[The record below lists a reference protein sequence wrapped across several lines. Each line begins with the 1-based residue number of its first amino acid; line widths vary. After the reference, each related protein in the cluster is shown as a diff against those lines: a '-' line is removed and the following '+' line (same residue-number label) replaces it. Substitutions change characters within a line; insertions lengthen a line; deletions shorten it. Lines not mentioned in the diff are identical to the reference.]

1 MIYTEL
7 TKKAILIAYKA
18 HKDQLDKSGMP
29 YILHP
34 FHLAEQMKDEKT
46 TIIALLHDTIE
57 DTDVTFDDLLK
68 EGFGEDI
75 IASLKLLTHEKS
87 VPYMEYVKK
96 IKSDKDATEVKKADL
111 KHNSDLSRL
120 STITEKDLQR
130 VEKYKKALEILE
142 N

>member
-57 DTDVTFDDLLK
+57 DTYVTFDDLLK
-68 EGFGEDI
+68 EGFEEDI
-75 IASLKLLTHEKS
+75 IASLKLLTHDKS
-87 VPYMEYVKK
+87 VPYMEYIKE
-96 IKSDKDATEVKKADL
+96 IKSDEDATEVKKADL

-120 STITEKDLQR
+120 SVITEKDLKR

>member
-57 DTDVTFDDLLK
+57 DTDITFDDLRK

-87 VPYMEYVKK
+87 VPYIEYVKK
-96 IKSDKDATEVKKADL
+96 IKSDKYATEVKKADL
-111 KHNSDLSRL
+111 RHNSDLSRL
-120 STITEKDLQR
+120 TIITEKDLKR

>member
-68 EGFGEDI
+68 EGFEEDI
-75 IASLKLLTHEKS
+75 ITSLKLLTHEKYI
-87 VPYMEYVKK
+87 PYMEYIKK
-96 IKSDKDATEVKKADL
+96 IKSDKNATEVKKADL

-120 STITEKDLQR
+120 SVITEKDLQR
-130 VEKYKKALEILE
+130 VEKYKKALKILE